1 MQTFK
6 FLKGNPV
13 DERPIRMLFYEQLVR
28 GMIKRNA
35 PSMHAISNQVQW
47 FMEDG
52 LEKFIKINNISEWG
66 VNRDVINIFYAVH
79 THNYNNH
86 IPFVEY
92 RAVMTSELYNEL
104 CNETLRNATI

>member
-13 DERPIRMLFYEQLVR
+13 DERPIRILFYEQLVR
-28 GMIKRNA
+28 GMIKQNA
-35 PSMHAISNQVQW
+35 PSMYAIRNQVQW

-52 LEKFIKINNISEWG
+52 LEKFVKINNIAEWE
-66 VNRDVINIFYAVH
+66 NTADMINIFYAVH
-79 THNYNNH
+79 THNYNDH

-92 RAVMTSELYNEL
+92 RAVMARQVYNEL
-104 CNETLRNATI
+104 CDETLRNANV

>member
-1 MQTFK
+1 MQQFK
-6 FLKGNPV
+6 FLTGNPL

-28 GMIKRNA
+28 GIIIANA
-35 PSMHAISNQVQW
+35 PSMYAIRNQVQW

-66 VNRDVINIFYAVH
+66 MNRDVINIFYAVH

-92 RAVMTSELYNEL
+92 RAVITRNQYNEL
-104 CNETLRNATI
+104 CNETLRNANV